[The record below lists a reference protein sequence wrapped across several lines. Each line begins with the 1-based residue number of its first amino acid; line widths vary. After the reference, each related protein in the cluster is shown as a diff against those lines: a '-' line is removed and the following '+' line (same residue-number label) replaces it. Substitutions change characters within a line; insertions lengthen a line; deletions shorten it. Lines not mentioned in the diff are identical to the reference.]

1 MTDHRTDPER
11 QAEKADLKRLRRHLE
26 RLAARAEA
34 AEAEV
39 KRLRRLCG
47 EVWAWDRSKER
58 EAGLVPGPL
67 NVALRLMLFEA
78 SEGALS
84 NVEEDCSN
92 D

>member
-47 EVWAWDRSKER
+47 
-58 EAGLVPGPL
+58 
-67 NVALRLMLFEA
+67 
-78 SEGALS
+78 
-84 NVEEDCSN
+84 
-92 D
+92 